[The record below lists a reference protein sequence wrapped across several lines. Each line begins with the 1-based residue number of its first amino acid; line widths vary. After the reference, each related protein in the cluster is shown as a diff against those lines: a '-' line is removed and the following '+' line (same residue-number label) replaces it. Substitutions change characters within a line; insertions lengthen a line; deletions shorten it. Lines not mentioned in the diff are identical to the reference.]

1 MTKLII
7 FPNLPSKIVKKTP
20 KIPKKRKHGQ
30 ISHGPASTFWG
41 FPYVNFRFW
50 VFNFWG
56 VKRGV
61 TKKALLARAHY
72 TKKSLCIYTGSEGG
86 GVVYFQNT
94 PPISHHYPPRPRV
107 ENQTIPTFYV
117 TILCILLLSSKK

>member
-72 TKKSLCIYTGSEGG
+72 VKKSLCIYTGSEGG
-86 GVVYFQNT
+86 GWGDL
-94 PPISHHYPPRPRV
+94 PKSHHTHYLPPYASVRRTLICDT
-107 ENQTIPTFYV
+107 TIPKNHD
-117 TILCILLLSSKK
+117 IKNDINL

>member
-1 MTKLII
+1 MTKII
-7 FPNLPSKIVKKTP
+7 NFPDLLYKIVKKTP
-20 KIPKKRKHGQ
+20 FFLKKHQHGQ
-30 ISHGPASTFWG
+30 ISHGPASTFFT

-50 VFNFWG
+50 VFIFWG
-56 VKRGV
+56 AKRGV

-94 PPISHHYPPRPRV
+94 PPYRTTTPPDP
-107 ENQTIPTFYV
+107 E
-117 TILCILLLSSKK
+117 